1 MGTRICGLTEWKRST
16 WDCGGNNPGYTWQKE
31 QWSVECGQKD
41 RKRTIFFVFVF
52 LVLFVFGFALF
63 RRGTLGKI
71 NFETENVH
79 GLEFWISH
87 MWQPIKRPNMYLL
100 ASLICWPM
108 QNNNYMLRV
117 PHTYKESQGRTRA
130 LGLLAYA
137 DIEKYLSKHLF
148 R

>member
-1 MGTRICGLTEWKRST
+1 
-16 WDCGGNNPGYTWQKE
+16 
-31 QWSVECGQKD
+31 
-41 RKRTIFFVFVF
+41 
-52 LVLFVFGFALF
+52 
-63 RRGTLGKI
+63 
-71 NFETENVH
+71 
-79 GLEFWISH
+79 
-87 MWQPIKRPNMYLL
+87 
-100 ASLICWPM
+100 M